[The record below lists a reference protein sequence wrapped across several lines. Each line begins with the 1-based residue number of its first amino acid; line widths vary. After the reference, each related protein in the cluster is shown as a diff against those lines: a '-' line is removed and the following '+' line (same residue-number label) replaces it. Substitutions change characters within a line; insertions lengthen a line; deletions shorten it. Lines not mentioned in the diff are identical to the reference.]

1 MSQHILIVDDEESI
15 RYTFSRFL
23 LAPGRTVEVA
33 QSYEDALEKL
43 AVCSFDLIFCDIL
56 LGGRSGIDL
65 LEEVRR
71 RGHHLPVV
79 MITGSPEV
87 DSATEALRLGAYD
100 YLAKPVRRE
109 ALLRIADKALQY
121 KALRDEKEK
130 LQADLQAVFR
140 SVKDAILT
148 TDGDLRLVQANAAAG
163 RLCGISAARAG
174 ESLDHLAP
182 CADRCLGLL
191 RQSLESRRSLE
202 RERIECVH
210 PRHGRRIVSV
220 SASPLRGAQGEH
232 RGAMLVVRDETRLD
246 ALERRIGERSSF
258 HGLVGTSAPMQEVY
272 ELLET
277 LAEVPTTVLITG
289 ESGTGKELVARAL
302 HDGGPRRDGP
312 LIRVNCAALS
322 ENLLESELFGHVRG
336 AFTGAVKDK
345 VGRFE
350 AAHGGTL
357 FLDEIGDITP
367 ALQLRLLRVLQEKEI
382 ERVGANRSIPVDVR
396 VVAATN
402 QELTEKIRRG
412 EFREDLFYRLKV
424 VTVKLPPLRE
434 RREDIAPLAAHFL
447 AQFNEKLGR
456 DIRDLSPEAHKALLA
471 HPWPGNV
478 RELQHALEHACILCR
493 NGRIEIAHLPAE
505 ISTSAASA
513 ANQVISPAAIQR
525 ALHAAGGNKTQA
537 ARMLGISRRTVYR
550 KLDEDQNGK
559 N

>member
-33 QSYEDALEKL
+33 HSYEEALEKL
-43 AVCSFDLIFCDIL
+43 TTCAFDLIFCDIL
-56 LGGRSGIDL
+56 LGGRSGINL

-71 RGHHLPVV
+71 RGLYLPVV
-79 MITGSPEV
+79 MITGAPEV

-174 ESLDHLAP
+174 ESLDQLAP

-191 RQSLESRRSLE
+191 RQSLESRRTLE

-272 ELLET
+272 ALLET

-402 QELTEKIRRG
+402 QNLTEKIRRG

-493 NGRIEIAHLPAE
+493 NGRIEVAHLPAE
-505 ISTSAASA
+505 IITAAA
-513 ANQVISPAAIQR
+513 TADQAISPAAIQR

-550 KLDEDQNGK
+550 KLEEDQG
-559 N
+559 